1 MMSKTEKHIEYWSNG
16 QKKREGTYK
25 NGKHDGNAENIKYYN
40 VQIMFVKTLQPGIK
54 QAEIKSA

>member
-1 MMSKTEKHIEYWSNG
+1 MSKTEKHIEYWSNG

-25 NGKHDGNAENIKYYN
+25 NGKHGGNAENIKYYN